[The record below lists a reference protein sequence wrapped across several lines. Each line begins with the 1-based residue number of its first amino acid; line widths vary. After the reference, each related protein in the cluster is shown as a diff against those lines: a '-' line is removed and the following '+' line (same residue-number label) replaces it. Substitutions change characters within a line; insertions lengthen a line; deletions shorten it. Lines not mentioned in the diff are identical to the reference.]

1 MKRLRAAKDLLL
13 LTGSLTLQALRALY
27 LLGVYKVKKGLARRS
42 ALKELRSSGLSE
54 EVCQELLEIV
64 VPDIGGVVG
73 WGNSMRS
80 KSCCSE

>member
-1 MKRLRAAKDLLL
+1 MRRLRAAKELVLLM
-13 LTGSLTLQALRALY
+13 GSLSLQALRALY
-27 LLGVYKVKKGLARRS
+27 LLGVYKVKKSLARRS

-54 EVCQELLEIV
+54 EVCQELLDII
-64 VPDIGGVVG
+64 VPDIGGVVE

>member
-1 MKRLRAAKDLLL
+1 MRRLRAAKELVLLM
-13 LTGSLTLQALRALY
+13 GSLSLQALRALY
-27 LLGVYKVKKGLARRS
+27 LLGVYKVKKNLARRS

-54 EVCQELLEIV
+54 EVCQELLDII
-64 VPDIGGVVG
+64 VPDIGGVVE

>member
-1 MKRLRAAKDLLL
+1 MRRLRAAIELLL
-13 LTGSLTLQALRALY
+13 LIGSLSPLALRVLY
-27 LLGVYKVKKGLARRS
+27 LLGAYKVRKSLARRS

-54 EVCQELLEIV
+54 GVCRELLEII

-80 KSCCSE
+80 KNCCSR